1 MRRSRIAVA
10 AVAVCLSVG
19 LAIGVTAARKPASP
33 LADLPSGRVQLM
45 SAGALAFGPDGILFI
60 GDNAA
65 GTVVAIDT
73 QDRTPVSSAT
83 INVEGID
90 SKIAALVGVTPDQIF
105 VNYMKVNPISKNVYL
120 SVERGQGASATPLII
135 RVDPSGNVTN
145 VPLDNARHSMVS
157 LVDAPESEPQSREN
171 PRMLTITDMVY
182 LNGNLLVAGLS
193 NEEWSSTLRS
203 IPFPFNQTATP
214 GTQVQIWH
222 ASHGR
227 YETESPI
234 RTLVPYTISGRQVV
248 IASYTCTPLV
258 EIPVSD
264 LKSGAK
270 VHGSMIAD
278 LGGGNQTLDMIP
290 YKKDGHDYILIAN
303 STRGVMKLKA
313 DKLESYPV
321 IDSPTVPTAP
331 HHVAGVP
338 YEPLSDLKGVQH
350 LQPID
355 GSNALLLVSTAT
367 DVHCARCAG
376 DPAAA
381 QGLGPLRLQTIPLP

>member
-1 MRRSRIAVA
+1 MRRPRIVIA
-10 AVAVCLSVG
+10 AVAVCLSAA
-19 LAIGVTAARKPASP
+19 LAVGVTAARKPASP

-45 SAGALAFGPDGILFI
+45 SAGALAFGPDGILFV

-73 QDRTPVSSAT
+73 QDRTPVASAT
-83 INVEGID
+83 INVEGVD
-90 SKIAALVGVTPDQIF
+90 AKIAALVGVTPDQIL

-120 SVERGQGASATPLII
+120 SVARGQGPSATAMII
-135 RVDPSGNVTN
+135 RVDPSGNITN
-145 VPLDNARHSMVS
+145 VALDNVRHSMVS
-157 LVDAPESEPQSREN
+157 LLDLPESKPKAGEN

-203 IPFPFNQTATP
+203 IPFPFDQTAAP
-214 GTQVQIWH
+214 GTQVKIWH

-234 RTLVPYTISGRQVV
+234 RTLVPYTISGRQYV

-270 VHGSMIAD
+270 VQGSMIAD

-313 DKLESYPV
+313 DNLESYPV
-321 IDSPTVPTAP
+321 IESPTVPTAP

-338 YEPLSDLKGVQH
+338 YELQADLKGVQH
-350 LQPID
+350 LQQID
-355 GSNALLLVSTAT
+355 GSQALLLVSSAT
-367 DVHCARCAG
+367 NVHCPRCAG

-381 QGLGPLRLQTIPLP
+381 QGLGPLSLQTIPLP